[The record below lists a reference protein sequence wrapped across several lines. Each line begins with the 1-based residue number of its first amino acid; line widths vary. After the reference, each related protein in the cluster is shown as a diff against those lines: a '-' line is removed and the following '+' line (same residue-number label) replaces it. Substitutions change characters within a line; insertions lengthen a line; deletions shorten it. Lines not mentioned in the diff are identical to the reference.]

1 MTDKVEF
8 TEDNTDKEP
17 EAVNTEHPAEE
28 KKTTEKGSKKEINAL
43 KSELEAKTEEAKR
56 LAEELSDA
64 KDKYLRLAA
73 EYDNFRKR
81 SQKEKDGIYSDAVS
95 DTVNEILPIFDNL
108 ERAAIYEDAQKVA
121 EGLAITAKSIDQML
135 SKLKIE
141 RFGAVG
147 DSFDPNLHNAVLH
160 VEDESLGEGV
170 IAEVFQTG
178 YRLQDKIIRYA
189 MVKVAN

>member
-1 MTDKVEF
+1 MTEKDEII
-8 TEDNTDKEP
+8 EE
-17 EAVNTEHPAEE
+17 NTEKSQNETEGE
-28 KKTTEKGSKKEINAL
+28 KQPEQKSASKVSRKEINAL
-43 KSELEAKTEEAKR
+43 KAELEAKAEEAKK
-56 LAEELSDA
+56 ASEEASDA

-81 SQKEKDGIYSDAVS
+81 SQKEKDAIYSDAVA
-95 DTVNEILPIFDNL
+95 DTVKEILPIFDNL
-108 ERAAIYEDAQKVA
+108 DRAAIYEDAQKVA
-121 EGLAITAKSIDQML
+121 EGLAITAKSIDSML
-135 SKLKIE
+135 SKAKIE

-147 DSFDPNLHNAVLH
+147 EKFDPNIHNAVLH
-160 VEDESLGEGV
+160 IEDDTLGEGV

>member
-1 MTDKVEF
+1 MTEKDEIIEENIDPSAEAS
-8 TEDNTDKEP
+8 TEK
-17 EAVNTEHPAEE
+17 PAEE
-28 KKTTEKGSKKEINAL
+28 KKTAEKGSKKEINAL
-43 KSELEAKTEEAKR
+43 KAELEAKTEEAKKASEEA
-56 LAEELSDA
+56 AEA

-121 EGLAITAKSIDQML
+121 EGLAITAKSIDSML

-147 DSFDPNLHNAVLH
+147 ETFDPNIHNAIMH
-160 VEDESLGEGV
+160 TEDESV
-170 IAEVFQTG
+170 AENTITMVFQKG
-178 YRLQDKIIRYA
+178 IKMGDKIVRFA
-189 MVKVAN
+189 MVQVAN

>member
-1 MTDKVEF
+1 MTEKDEIIEENIDSSAETAEKP
-8 TEDNTDKEP
+8 T
-17 EAVNTEHPAEE
+17 EE
-28 KKTTEKGSKKEINAL
+28 KKTSEKGSKKEISAL
-43 KSELEAKTEEAKR
+43 KAELEAKTEEAKKATEEA
-56 LAEELSDA
+56 AEA

-121 EGLAITAKSIDQML
+121 EGLAITAKSIDSMI

-147 DSFDPNLHNAVLH
+147 DVFDPNIHNAVLH
-160 VEDESLGEGV
+160 VEDETLGESV

>member
-1 MTDKVEF
+1 MTEKDEII
-8 TEDNTDKEP
+8 EE
-17 EAVNTEHPAEE
+17 NTEKTPKEAE
-28 KKTTEKGSKKEINAL
+28 TEKQTEQKGGAKASKKEINAL
-43 KSELEAKTEEAKR
+43 KAELEAKSEEAKK
-56 LAEELSDA
+56 ASEEAADA

-81 SQKEKDGIYSDAVS
+81 SQKEKDGIYSDAVA
-95 DTVNEILPIFDNL
+95 DTVKEILPIFDNL
-108 ERAAIYEDAQKVA
+108 ERAAIYEDAEKVA
-121 EGLAITAKSIDQML
+121 EGLAITAKSIDSML
-135 SKLKIE
+135 SKAKIE

-147 DSFDPNLHNAVLH
+147 EKFDPNIHNAVLH
-160 VEDESLGEGV
+160 IEDDTLGEGV

>member
-8 TEDNTDKEP
+8 TEE
-17 EAVNTEHPAEE
+17 NTENQSEEVATEERAEE
-28 KKTTEKGSKKEINAL
+28 KKATEKGSKKEINAL
-43 KSELEAKTEEAKR
+43 KAELEAKTEEAKKA
-56 LAEELSDA
+56 AEEAADA

-108 ERAAIYEDAQKVA
+108 ERAAIYEDAQKVS

-147 DSFDPNLHNAVLH
+147 DTFDPNLHNAVLH
-160 VEDESLGEGV
+160 IEDAELGEGV

>member
-1 MTDKVEF
+1 MTEKDEIIEENIDSSAETAEKP
-8 TEDNTDKEP
+8 T
-17 EAVNTEHPAEE
+17 EE
-28 KKTTEKGSKKEINAL
+28 KKTSEKGSKKEISAL
-43 KSELEAKTEEAKR
+43 KAELEAKTEEA
-56 LAEELSDA
+56 AEA

-121 EGLAITAKSIDQML
+121 EGLAITAKSIDSML

-147 DSFDPNLHNAVLH
+147 DVFDPNIHNAVLH
-160 VEDESLGEGV
+160 VEDETLGESV

>member
-8 TEDNTDKEP
+8 TEE
-17 EAVNTEHPAEE
+17 NTENQAEEVETEERAEE
-28 KKTTEKGSKKEINAL
+28 KKETEKGSKKEINAL
-43 KSELEAKTEEAKR
+43 KAELEAKTEEAKKA
-56 LAEELSDA
+56 AEEAADA

-147 DSFDPNLHNAVLH
+147 DTFDPNLHNAVLH
-160 VEDESLGEGV
+160 VEDAELGEGV

>member
-8 TEDNTDKEP
+8 TEE
-17 EAVNTEHPAEE
+17 NTENQSEEVVTEERAEE
-28 KKTTEKGSKKEINAL
+28 KKATEKGSKKEINAL
-43 KSELEAKTEEAKR
+43 KAELEAKTEEAKKA
-56 LAEELSDA
+56 AEEAADA

-108 ERAAIYEDAQKVA
+108 ERAAIYEDAQKVS

-147 DSFDPNLHNAVLH
+147 DTFDPNLHNAVLH
-160 VEDESLGEGV
+160 VEDAELGEGV